1 MQVWDMAKWHHQ
13 LPRVV
18 APYVRP
24 EIVLPDVVRLVKIVI
39 AIKRT
44 SCTSER
50 SLSCLHDVKTYL
62 NATMRSA
69 RFSNIRRHDHKV
81 FARRIHLWVSEF
93 VWHFLFFIAFFVFFV
108 FSSFT
113 TAERTMSSQ
122 NIFSGNQLCEE
133 KHFSLWRNLF
143 STWRI
148 MNSDTITGRVF
159 TSP

>member
-62 NATMRSA
+62 NATMWSA

-93 VWHFLFFIAFFVFFV
+93 VWHFLFFIAFFCFLCFFKLYNSRKNNV
-108 FSSFT
+108 ISEYFFW
-113 TAERTMSSQ
+113 
-122 NIFSGNQLCEE
+122 NQLCEE